1 MYLLP
6 GVHQLR
12 EEVGGEVE
20 ALALG
25 HQLHRARLYDV
36 DAGVH
41 EVRDHPL
48 PGRLLDE
55 AADAAVRVRHDQAVA
70 QRVRALVERHR
81 HRRAGARVLLRQ
93 AAEVEVAGRVPA
105 QDEEGLAADEVHAV
119 FHPAG
124 GAEGL
129 VLYSPAQVDAEVLPA
144 AEMRENGRGV
154 VAERGADVRDP
165 VFAQK
170 LDRPLHERLAEQGH
184 HGFGQVTRDGL

>member
-1 MYLLP
+1 M
-6 GVHQLR
+6 
-12 EEVGGEVE
+12 
-20 ALALG
+20 
-25 HQLHRARLYDV
+25 
-36 DAGVH
+36 
-41 EVRDHPL
+41 
-48 PGRLLDE
+48 
-55 AADAAVRVRHDQAVA
+55 
-70 QRVRALVERHR
+70 
-81 HRRAGARVLLRQ
+81 LLRQ